1 MHFLSQFGSNP
12 ICVLFRMGRQLL
24 TELLVLDIVF
34 LQRRIH
40 RSRIVHL
47 NPAFD
52 HVLFQTG
59 VIGFLR
65 YQADAMFV
73 LPLSRMI
80 PSCLWPCEYVVV
92 VRTVSRMHSPVV
104 PPHGPASPSHKY
116 GRGEQ
121 TKSAIPFAH
130 RGYSSHPFG
139 FWGCFPVSTIAKGKK
154 RLSTHTMDPGRS
166 PCPYRLID
174 DTGGAFMIG
183 KRQIC

>member
-1 MHFLSQFGSNP
+1 MHFLSQFGSNS

-65 YQADAMFV
+65 NQADAMFV
-73 LPLSRMI
+73 LPRSRMI
-80 PSCLWPCEYVVV
+80 PSCLWRCEHVVA
-92 VRTVSRMHSPVV
+92 VRTVSRNALTRCSSTWTSITLAQIRK
-104 PPHGPASPSHKY
+104 GRASQIGNP
-116 GRGEQ
+116 
-121 TKSAIPFAH
+121 I
-130 RGYSSHPFG
+130 
-139 FWGCFPVSTIAKGKK
+139 
-154 RLSTHTMDPGRS
+154 RS
-166 PCPYRLID
+166 PRLFLPSVRVLGMLPRFHNCEGEEKTLHAHYGSRKI
-174 DTGGAFMIG
+174 ALSL
-183 KRQIC
+183 